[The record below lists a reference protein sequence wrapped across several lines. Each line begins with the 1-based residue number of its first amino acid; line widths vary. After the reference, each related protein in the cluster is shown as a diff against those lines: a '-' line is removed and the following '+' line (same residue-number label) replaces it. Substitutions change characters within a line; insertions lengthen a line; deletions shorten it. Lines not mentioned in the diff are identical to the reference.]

1 MSSLAGALEE
11 PVRYNHSYSSAL
23 SSATHDQ
30 DVDMETP
37 EVKEEPNPIPAQ
49 AVLHRDGGDEAMD
62 DLFGQEAEVDEPRQV
77 KSETCAPMSPR
88 NTISLR
94 SYYAYTGALPLH
106 LQNQGT
112 IPMNFRKRKKTVEW
126 RWSIWKTMSRPP
138 SWNQRSRKPT
148 FPYRIF
154 LSQGP
159 PTVM

>member
-30 DVDMETP
+30 DVDMEMP

-49 AVLHRDGGDEAMD
+49 VVIHRDGGDEAMD

-77 KSETCAPMSPR
+77 KSETCAFVPPR
-88 NTISLR
+88 NTIPLC

-106 LQNQGT
+106 LQSQGM
-112 IPMNFRKRKKTVEW
+112 ILMNFRKRKKNAEG
-126 RWSIWKTMSRPP
+126 RWSIRKTTNRPP
-138 SWNQRSRKPT
+138 SW
-148 FPYRIF
+148 
-154 LSQGP
+154 
-159 PTVM
+159 